1 MSTTPVR
8 SGSPL
13 SLKPRL
19 QAVGL
24 MPGGN
29 YFASSFPAF
38 RVTDSLVFCRRPK
51 HRSLPTRHSLF
62 EELLGVVTN
71 ST

>member
-8 SGSPL
+8 SGLSPF
-13 SLKPRL
+13 LKPRL

-38 RVTDSLVFCRRPK
+38 RVTDSLVFLLPPK
-51 HRSLPTRHSLF
+51 AP
-62 EELLGVVTN
+62 LLTY
-71 ST
+71 SP